1 MSAELA
7 ARLAI
12 DLVAMAVLALA
23 IFLPR
28 HRRMD
33 LVVTYAFFNVGLFLA
48 LSVIAGGEVGLG
60 VGFGLFAV
68 LSIVRLRS
76 EPFTNRELAYF
87 FMALVLGLV
96 CAIDLG
102 SLLTAA
108 VPAAI
113 ALAVAWVVDHP
124 RLSRPARRVELVLEL
139 VFADD
144 AALHRHLEERLNAE
158 VTDVAVQEIDY
169 VRETTRACVTYV
181 PRPAVP
187 RESDAP
193 VLAG

>member
-7 ARLAI
+7 ARFAI
-12 DLVAMAVLALA
+12 DVAAVAVLAFA

-48 LSVIAGGEVGLG
+48 LTVIAGGEVGIG

-87 FMALVLGLV
+87 FMALVLALV

-102 SLLTAA
+102 SPGSAALL
-108 VPAAI
+108 AAI
-113 ALAVAWVVDHP
+113 ALAAAWLVDHP
-124 RLSRPARRVELVLEL
+124 GLSRPTRRVELVLEL

-158 VTDVAVQEIDY
+158 VREVAVHEIDY
-169 VRETTRACVTYV
+169 VRETTRASVTYLPRPTV
-181 PRPAVP
+181 PRDA
-187 RESDAP
+187 DAP